1 MVIDRRSRQG
11 PVSARRGPC
20 EQERC
25 RDAYPREVSHEA
37 ISAAPADTD
46 VPESPRRRARLAPLL
61 LCCVVLAALLAA
73 ALVSLSGSTQYLIYG
88 LPDPGAVTSYG
99 LTVVR
104 VLTETGA
111 VLSIG
116 SLLFAAFCVPQQRSG
131 MLGVDGYAALRT
143 AGWASLLWFAGALLS
158 VPFTVADQA
167 GRPVTQVLNPST
179 LLPLVDALEQA
190 KAWALTAL
198 IALLVTVGCGLVLS
212 WGWTATLFFVS
223 VFGLVPVAVSGHSAS
238 GGSHDLATNSL
249 LFHLVAAALWVG
261 GLVALLAHARRG
273 GAHLGLATSRFS
285 AVALGCWLVM
295 AGSGVLNALV
305 RLPVHD
311 LLRSTYGLLVLGKI
325 ALLLVL
331 GVVGYRQRQHS
342 VRAVTGT
349 GSRRALVRL
358 AAVETLVMFVTLGV
372 AAALSRTPPPADA
385 ATRPNTTELL
395 IGYDLSA
402 PPTVLRLLVDWRF
415 DLIYGTASIAA
426 AVLYLL
432 GLRRLRRRGDSWPV
446 GRTIAWLGG
455 CGCVLLA
462 TSSGIGRYAPAMFS
476 VHMGSHMLLNMLAPI
491 LLVLGGPV
499 TLALRALPAAGKDDP
514 PGPREWLLAFV
525 HSPVARALTHP
536 VVALALFVGSFYA
549 LYFSG
554 LFDTA
559 LNYHWAH
566 LAMNAHFLLAGYVF
580 YWPIIGIDPAP
591 RRLPPLGRLGLLL
604 ASMPFHAF
612 FGVILM
618 SRQTLIG
625 DAFYR
630 SLALPWVTDLLS
642 DQRLG
647 GGIAWAAGEVP
658 LIIVVIALLAQWAR
672 ADERQARRTDRH
684 ADTSGDE
691 ELAAYNEML
700 RQLAERG
707 PGR

>member
-1 MVIDRRSRQG
+1 
-11 PVSARRGPC
+11 
-20 EQERC
+20 
-25 RDAYPREVSHEA
+25 VSHEA
-37 ISAAPADTD
+37 TSAAPADAG
-46 VPESPRRRARLAPLL
+46 VPAAPRRRARLAPLL
-61 LCCVVLAALLAA
+61 VCCAVLAALLAA

-88 LPDPGAVTSYG
+88 LPDPGAFTTYG

-104 VLTETGA
+104 TLTETGA
-111 VLSIG
+111 VLTIG
-116 SLLFAAFCVPQQRSG
+116 ALLFAAFLVPQQRAGTLSA
-131 MLGVDGYAALRT
+131 DGYAALRT
-143 AGWASLLWFAGALLS
+143 AGWASLLWFAGALVS

-167 GRPVTQVLNPST
+167 GRPVTQVLSPT
-179 LLPLVDALEQA
+179 ALLPLVGALEQA
-190 KAWALTAL
+190 QAWAITAL
-198 IALLVTVGCGLVLS
+198 IALLVTVGCAMVLS

-238 GGSHDLATNSL
+238 GGSHDVATNSL

-261 GLVALLAHARRG
+261 GLVALLAHARRNG
-273 GAHLGLATSRFS
+273 DHLALATTRFS
-285 AVALGCWLVM
+285 TVALVCWLVM
-295 AGSGVLNALV
+295 AVSGVLNALV

-311 LLRSTYGLLVLGKI
+311 LLSSTYGLLVLAKI
-325 ALLLVL
+325 VLLLIL
-331 GVVGYRQRQHS
+331 GMFGYQQRQRG
-342 VRAVTGT
+342 VRAVVR

-358 AAVETLVMFVTLGV
+358 AAVEILVMFTTLGV

-385 ATRPNTTELL
+385 ATRPSTTELL
-395 IGYDLSA
+395 VGYDLTA
-402 PPTVLRLLVDWRF
+402 PPTVLRLLFDWRF
-415 DLIYGTASIAA
+415 DLVYGTAAIAA
-426 AVLYLL
+426 AALYLV
-432 GLRRLRRRGDSWPV
+432 GVRRLRRRGDTWPV
-446 GRTIAWLGG
+446 GRTVAWLAG
-455 CGCVLLA
+455 CGCLLLA

-476 VHMGSHMLLNMLAPI
+476 VHMGSHMILNMLAPI

-499 TLALRALPAAGKDDP
+499 TLALRALPAAGRDDP
-514 PGPREWLLAFV
+514 PGPREWVLAMV
-525 HSPVARALTHP
+525 HSPVARVLTHP
-536 VVALALFVGSFYA
+536 VVALVLFVGSFYA

-566 LAMNAHFLLAGYVF
+566 LAMNAHFLLVGYVF
-580 YWPIIGIDPAP
+580 YWPIIGVDPAP

-618 SRQTLIG
+618 SRQTVIG
-625 DAFYR
+625 DTFYR

-672 ADERQARRTDRH
+672 ADERQARRSDRR
-684 ADTSGDE
+684 AETRGDT

-707 PGR
+707 PSR